1 MLRHESQSAP
11 FEQEEY
17 DGLNGINEEEE
28 FDQFRNPN
36 GLHDYKERYQEPD
49 ENDFSQDSS
58 PSKRR
63 KQQFLSQ
70 KPQKYDYNKYSNGS
84 SSESKLPPALRWALE
99 DDPLDEAPLNYQRN
113 TKIGAHLA
121 PLGGKIAA
129 NLNGLYNNGPS
140 IIKKSSNTMYGGNED
155 HAIDSIYSVKKLSSQ
170 KARRLQPLRK

>member
-1 MLRHESQSAP
+1 M
-11 FEQEEY
+11 
-17 DGLNGINEEEE
+17 
-28 FDQFRNPN
+28 
-36 GLHDYKERYQEPD
+36 HDYKERYQEPD

-84 SSESKLPPALRWALE
+84 VSESKLPPALRWALE

-121 PLGGKIAA
+121 PLGGKISA
-129 NLNGLYNNGPS
+129 NRNGIYNNGPS
-140 IIKKSSNTMYGGNED
+140 VIKNSSNTMYGGNED
-155 HAIDSIYSVKKLSSQ
+155 HAIDSVYSVKKLSSQ